1 MKALALPAFDHHVE
15 LIDLPL
21 PAVEEGQ
28 IRVKVHA
35 ASVNGFD
42 LAVSAGY
49 LRGRMEHHFPVVIGK
64 DFAGIVAAVGDNVT
78 GFRAGDRVFGV
89 VSESVL
95 GTGSFGE
102 YVTVAADFGVTLLPD
117 EISFDDGAALGLA
130 GTTARDALNA
140 ATMDEST
147 TVLISGATGGVGQQ
161 LLQLAAATGAH
172 MIATAPTPTDVDL
185 LTTLG
190 ASQTVDSSRN
200 ITEQMGKL
208 HPDGVDVVFHL
219 AGDVDALSALVKS
232 TGTFV
237 TTIALDLPPV
247 LATGARAERIMA
259 MATRTTLDDVAA
271 AHASGLTTLSIA
283 AVYTLDEFQ
292 SALARF
298 TSGKR
303 GKIVVRPNLEA

>member
-1 MKALALPAFDHHVE
+1 MKALALPAFDHDVE

-21 PAVEEGQ
+21 SAVEDGQ
-28 IRVKVHA
+28 IRMKVYA

-89 VSESVL
+89 VSENAL

-102 YVTVAADFGVTLLPD
+102 YVTVAADFGVALLPD
-117 EISFDDGAALGLA
+117 AISFEDGAALGLA

-140 ATMDEST
+140 ITMDEST

-172 MIATAPTPTDVDL
+172 VIATAPTPTDVDL

-190 ASQTVDSSRN
+190 AAETVNSSRN
-200 ITEQMGKL
+200 IAEQISEL
-208 HPDGVDVVFHL
+208 NPEGVDVVFHL
-219 AGDVDALSALVKS
+219 AGDVDALSALVKA
-232 TGTFV
+232 TGAFV

-247 LATGARAERIMA
+247 LPSGARTERIMA
-259 MATRTTLDDVAA
+259 MATRATLEHVAS
-271 AHASGLTTLSIA
+271 AHASGTTTLTID
-283 AVYTLDEFQ
+283 AVYTLDDFQ
-292 SALARF
+292 NALTHF
-298 TSGKR
+298 LSGKR
-303 GKIVVRPNLEA
+303 GKIVIRPTHEA